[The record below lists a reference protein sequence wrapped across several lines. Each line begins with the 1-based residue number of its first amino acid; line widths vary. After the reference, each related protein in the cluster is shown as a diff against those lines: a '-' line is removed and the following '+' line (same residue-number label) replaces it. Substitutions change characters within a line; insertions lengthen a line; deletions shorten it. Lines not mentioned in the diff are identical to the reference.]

1 MKLIILYDKYC
12 NYVGSSVGVVVSL
25 PFLRICHRSQS
36 YRCCLLPLPPLTLC
50 PSTYTVIQTGERATA
65 TTIQQQWLHTSICT
79 RTPPVCNYASATCLT
94 DSLTLSPIPSFIHSF
109 SQSLQSNWGLHHVI
123 KWRCTEWYDMIWY
136 WLPPPVDFEWSSKMS
151 LTRLILRTTMSGL
164 PTCLVVSS

>member
-1 MKLIILYDKYC
+1 M
-12 NYVGSSVGVVVSL
+12 SL

-36 YRCCLLPLPPLTLC
+36 YRCCLLPLPPLTHSLTLC

-65 TTIQQQWLHTSICT
+65 TTIQQQWLHTYVYVHLLLLCAIMQVQRVWLT
-79 RTPPVCNYASATCLT
+79 RSHCHPFRH
-94 DSLTLSPIPSFIHSF
+94 SFIHSV

-151 LTRLILRTTMSGL
+151 LTRLILRMSGL
-164 PTCLVVSS
+164 PTYLVV